1 MTSTRNKSPRTSDA
15 FQSTMQQIANKKH
28 TRLVHALDL
37 IADSSM
43 LSKVEETKK
52 KALSLLEEIHN
63 HIAALKINYP
73 LTLAT
78 DLRFFESIRQKID
91 VPIIADFKVAD
102 IGNTAKLIA
111 EQAFTAGADAII
123 VHAFVGTDPLETI
136 LKVAEKYNKG
146 VIAVT
151 NMSHPSSKQFITPNT
166 RALTEM
172 CVDLGVSGII
182 APATRP
188 TEVQKMRDWV
198 GNRIL
203 LLTPGIGAQGGQPG
217 DAIKAG
223 ADFEIV
229 GRAIYNATNPDRS
242 AKEISTKI
250 WEKYTSRQ
258 QDSSSTITRLRP
270 FVLDLV
276 KIGAIAFGDFTLT
289 SGKKSPYYVD
299 LRLLPSYPM
308 VFREAIFEAVKL
320 TKEQVSDYQCI
331 AGIPTAGISFGTLFS
346 QFTNKPL
353 IYVRKEKK
361 AVGMQRQIEG
371 VFEKGHKALLIDD
384 VISYGGSLL
393 KAVQSIRESG
403 GKVEEAVVLIDRQQ
417 GGMQNLAN
425 EGVKVHPV
433 ITITEIVDI
442 LKKNKHLTQ
451 DHADT
456 ILKYV
461 SESNK

>member
-1 MTSTRNKSPRTSDA
+1 
-15 FQSTMQQIANKKH
+15 
-28 TRLVHALDL
+28 VHALDL
-37 IADSSM
+37 IADSSV
-43 LSKVEETKK
+43 LSKVEETKQ
-52 KALSLLEEIHN
+52 KALSLIEKIQD

-78 DLRFFESIRQKID
+78 DLRFFQKIRQKTE

-136 LKVAEKYNKG
+136 LKVAEKHNKG

-151 NMSHPSSKQFITPNT
+151 NMSHPSSEQFITPNT
-166 RALTEM
+166 RALTDM

-188 TEVQKMRDWV
+188 AEVQKMRDWV
-198 GNRIL
+198 GDRIL

-217 DAIKAG
+217 DAIEAG

-229 GRAIYNATNPDRS
+229 GRAIYNATKPNEA

-250 WEKYTSRQ
+250 WNKYSTRP
-258 QDSSSTITRLRP
+258 QDTLTPINHLRP

-276 KIGAIAFGDFTLT
+276 RIGAIAFGDFTLT

-299 LRLLPSYPM
+299 LRLLPSYPA
-308 VFREAIFEAVKL
+308 VFREAIFEA
-320 TKEQVSDYQCI
+320 TKHAKKHTGDYQCI

-361 AVGMQRQIEG
+361 AVGMQKQIEG

-393 KAVQSIRESG
+393 KAIHSIRESG
-403 GKVEEAVVLIDRQQ
+403 GKVEEAIVLIDRQQ
-417 GGMQNLAN
+417 GGIQNLAN

-433 ITITEIVDI
+433 ITITDIVNI
-442 LKKNKHLTQ
+442 LRNNNHLTK

-461 SESNK
+461 SDSNK